1 MMQPILS
8 IPKFP
13 MTHAARTTWR
23 SLAVLLAA
31 GVALLASSGVADAR
45 SGEAPA
51 RPKLAA
57 PGTVISAAPLK
68 RRLWFPGTT
77 RSAFVLKYV
86 TKNAFNERALSTG
99 TVFLPNGRMPRG
111 GWPVISWAHGSVGLG
126 DGCAPSRVGS
136 AFPELE
142 RPYLANWLRQGYA
155 IVATDYAGL
164 GTPGLLAA
172 LHNRSA
178 ARNVVD
184 MVKAARDYVG
194 QDVPSQRL
202 ARNWAVV
209 GQSQGGGA
217 AVYAARYATQ
227 WGGRRLDYRGA
238 VATGVPAYL
247 DRILSLL
254 GPNAFPA
261 PLPAMVTANG
271 AYVFTSLRYVHPELG
286 LDGILTPAGQQ
297 VFERAETECILGFA
311 NSLEGINASDAFA
324 QPVVSLPGWKETI
337 SEYMALPESGFDRP
351 LFIGQGTQDAS
362 TPAGLAAA
370 YASALERNGEPV
382 TYKTY
387 ANDHL
392 GTWVE
397 AQPDEIPFVRAL
409 FAGKG
414 G

>member
-1 MMQPILS
+1 
-8 IPKFP
+8 
-13 MTHAARTTWR
+13 MTPAARATWR
-23 SLAVLLAA
+23 SLA
-31 GVALLASSGVADAR
+31 ALLAVGAALLGTAGVADAR
-45 SGEAPA
+45 SDQAPA
-51 RPKLAA
+51 RPQLAA
-57 PGTVISAAPLK
+57 PGTVVSAAPLK
-68 RRLWFPGTT
+68 RRLWVPQTT
-77 RSAFVLKYV
+77 RSAFVLEYV
-86 TKNAFNERALSTG
+86 TKNAFGRRALSTG
-99 TVFLPNGRMPRG
+99 TVFLPKGRMPRG

-172 LHNRSA
+172 MHNRSA

-194 QDVPSQRL
+194 EDVPSERL
-202 ARNWAVV
+202 ARKWAVV

-247 DRILSLL
+247 DRIFSLL

-271 AYVFTSLRYVHPELG
+271 AYVFASLRYVHPELG
-286 LDGILTPAGQQ
+286 LDGILTPAGQE
-297 VFERAETECILGFA
+297 VFERAKTECILEFA

-324 QPVVSLPGWKETI
+324 QPVVSLPGWTETV

-382 TYKTY
+382 TYRTY